1 MADDEITIRAANSKD
16 AAPLIKLMK
25 QLSKESKNF
34 TTDVQVDQLTAET
47 EAQAIDAV
55 NATGTNLIMVAV
67 AGTKLIGV
75 LSISQVAPT
84 VGELGVAILSDYQDM
99 GLGTYLIQE
108 AIDWIANFS
117 QLDELTLSVLK
128 TNQGAFRLYKK
139 LGFVVTGQDDH
150 VIEMKM
156 NIKKG

>member
-16 AAPLIKLMK
+16 AAALIKLMK
-25 QLSKESKNF
+25 RLSKESKNF

-47 EAQAIDAV
+47 EAEAIDAV
-55 NATGTNLIMVAV
+55 NATGTNLIMVAI

-75 LSISQVAPT
+75 LSISQVAHT

-128 TNQGAFRLYKK
+128 ANQGTFRLYKK